1 MDLMGF
7 YLLSIDFVCF
17 YLTKLCAWIKFC
29 CYVLGQEVRTKLALA
44 KANELLAGK
53 KLNFW
58 ILKKVLEVSGFGSLL

>member
-44 KANELLAGK
+44 KAERTCGREKNRILG
-53 KLNFW
+53 F
-58 ILKKVLEVSGFGSLL
+58 LKKCLRKGSGSLL